1 MQCVNVNIVR
11 RQRSGMD
18 TLTQGTWE
26 TDKNTIKHHKQE
38 NQEVIP
44 FPAGDRKAA
53 INRQESMTNTKH
65 K

>member
-1 MQCVNVNIVR
+1 
-11 RQRSGMD
+11 MD